1 MNIEKYRYVRMM
13 IEGINIA
20 SMNIEDIEKI
30 KRMKEEEMIEYLEKK
45 TYNRYYREK
54 IRIIYNVYYKDRM
67 KLIRKMKKEMIEYI
81 LCIKGK
87 Y

>member
-13 IEGINIA
+13 IECINIA

-54 IRIIYNVYYKDRM
+54 IRLIYNVYYKDRR
-67 KLIRKMKKEMIEYI
+67 KLIRKMKKEMKEYI
-81 LCIKGK
+81 LCIIGK

>member
-13 IEGINIA
+13 IESINIA

-54 IRIIYNVYYKDRM
+54 IRIIYDVYYKDRM
-67 KLIRKMKKEMIEYI
+67 KLIRKMKKEIIEYI
-81 LCIKGK
+81 LCIIGK